1 MYLLKGNGYMDSRE
15 YIERTIER
23 NETDRGGEKGGGR
36 ESERQGIGRRPRS
49 AIRYIA
55 LQGVYR
61 FSGSYQLSLLGD
73 ISMISA
79 RKRQREAE
87 REGERKR
94 IFLQFYII

>member
-23 NETDRGGEKGGGR
+23 NETDRGGKGKGGGGR

-79 RKRQREAE
+79 RKRQTEAE
-87 REGERKR
+87 RERGS
-94 IFLQFYII
+94 FSSVL